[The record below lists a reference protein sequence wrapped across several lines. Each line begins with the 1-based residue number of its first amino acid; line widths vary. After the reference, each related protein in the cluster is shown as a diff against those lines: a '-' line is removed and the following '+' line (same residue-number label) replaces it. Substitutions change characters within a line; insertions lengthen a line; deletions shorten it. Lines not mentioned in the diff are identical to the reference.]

1 MIVNVIKIDAGPA
14 TLVPLV
20 HIPQLK
26 DAPRKEGA
34 YKVIKDSLGDLCHF
48 YGDFSGFHIYMIA
61 TTFKKRIVKDS
72 LNYYDRE
79 NGLYY
84 VELEITT
91 NAGETKKVSIDNCKS
106 PLIQATSSG
115 LTYPK
120 DITVVQFSPG
130 TPDGLKFHFPDNQ
143 AKFKFSSNLIPDI
156 PESIRHETPEFYDLN
171 IEYIGKSVGKDG
183 TREIA
188 DRLGNG
194 HSKESLILN
203 EFVHKRTNLD
213 AYAVLY
219 KPGALTRGE
228 NGPIHDEMS
237 YSELVDVLEKSLI
250 SSFLPEKNE
259 QSRNFPNDLSVPA
272 KQLINMGINNI
283 HLTVKS
289 PINYGLLYT
298 GNVEKEKT
306 HYFDLKVPNYR

>member
-1 MIVNVIKIDAGPA
+1 MFTNIVKIDAGPA

-26 DAPRKEGA
+26 EAPRKEWG
-34 YKVIKDSLGDLCHF
+34 YKAVEDSLGDLCHF

-61 TTFKKRIVKDS
+61 TTFKKRIVKNS
-72 LNYYDRE
+72 LDYYDKV

-91 NAGETKKVSIDNCKS
+91 NSGETKKVGIEACKC
-106 PLIQATSSG
+106 PLFQMTSSG
-115 LTYPK
+115 VNFPEK
-120 DITVVQFSPG
+120 ITVEQFSPG
-130 TPDGLKFHFPDNQ
+130 TPDGLKFHFPDSQ
-143 AKFKFSSNLIPDI
+143 PQFKFSSSLIPDI
-156 PESIRHETPEFYDLN
+156 PENIRFETPNFYDLN

-203 EFVHKRTNLD
+203 EITHKRTNLD

-219 KPGALTRGE
+219 KPGVLTIGE
-228 NGPIHDEMS
+228 DGPVDDGMS
-237 YSELVDVLEKSLI
+237 YSELVDILEKSLI
-250 SSFLPEKNE
+250 SSFLPVKNE
-259 QSRNFPNDLSVPA
+259 KSRNFPNDLSLPA
-272 KQLINMGINNI
+272 KQLINMNVDNI

-289 PINYGLLYT
+289 PVNYGLLYT
-298 GNVEKEKT
+298 ESIEKRKI
-306 HYFDLKVPNYR
+306 HYFRLKIPNYR